1 MRWNIIHLWGWVSA
15 GKERKGRGSQRK
27 GYAQHKPART
37 CHRCACTVG
46 RRAFPPDDSASVRL
60 LSQVLVARLGCPWV
74 ASECDAVIAWLPCGH
89 EAPCLSFLR
98 GMPGTLT
105 TRKLRLCSG
114 GGSRG
119 GAELRRG
126 DRSYAYGRAVPLWTP
141 VSCSIISIATVC
153 FAYIVCCTRTVRSD
167 LRICDGMMTHQVGSS
182 PSLEQ

>member
-1 MRWNIIHLWGWVSA
+1 MSQC
-15 GKERKGRGSQRK
+15 RKGAEGARVAKEGLCP
-27 GYAQHKPART
+27 AQTRTDLPPLRMHGRETGLSPRRFCFRPAP
-37 CHRCACTVG
+37 
-46 RRAFPPDDSASVRL
+46 FPGFGCRL
-60 LSQVLVARLGCPWV
+60 NCPWV

-141 VSCSIISIATVC
+141 VSCSIISVATVC